1 MEPIPEPVR
10 VMVVCNTNVYFPDN
24 TRPILL
30 TSTEAGQNF
39 DNRNIYKNES
49 YDKNIV
55 HLGYTST
62 NIENLPRAGIENN
75 ICEQNIEN
83 IQNVYT
89 NLSVPKKRK
98 LSQDSPLVKS
108 EPGILFI

>member
-1 MEPIPEPVR
+1 MSLIVFYQIIMF
-10 VMVVCNTNVYFPDN
+10 VFISDN

-30 TSTEAGQNF
+30 ATTDTGQNF
-39 DNRNIYKNES
+39 DSRNVYKNDNF
-49 YDKNIV
+49 DKNIV
-55 HLGYTST
+55 HLGYTPAT
-62 NIENLPRAGIENN
+62 IENLQRNGIENN
-75 ICEQNIEN
+75 LCDQNIEN

-108 EPGILFI
+108 EPGN

>member
-1 MEPIPEPVR
+1 M
-10 VMVVCNTNVYFPDN
+10 
-24 TRPILL
+24 L
-30 TSTEAGQNF
+30 TTTDTGQNF
-39 DNRNIYKNES
+39 DNRNVYKNDS

-55 HLGYTST
+55 QLGYTPAT
-62 NIENLPRAGIENN
+62 IENLQRNGIENSL
-75 ICEQNIEN
+75 CDQSIEN

-108 EPGILFI
+108 EPGNPLFRSKENRDSKERP

>member
-1 MEPIPEPVR
+1 MEKNIFIPDKGIGACV
-10 VMVVCNTNVYFPDN
+10 FSDN
-24 TRPILL
+24 NRPILL
-30 TSTEAGQNF
+30 TSETGQNF
-39 DNRNIYKNES
+39 DNRSIYKNEN

-55 HLGYTST
+55 HLGYTPT
-62 NIENLPRAGIENN
+62 NLENLQRNGIDNN

-108 EPGILFI
+108 EPGMNFNNLYM